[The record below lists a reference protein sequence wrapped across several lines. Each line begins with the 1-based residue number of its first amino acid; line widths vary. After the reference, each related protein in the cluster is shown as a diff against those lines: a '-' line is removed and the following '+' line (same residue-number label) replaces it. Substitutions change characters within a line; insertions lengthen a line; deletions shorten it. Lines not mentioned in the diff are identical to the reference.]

1 MEKNT
6 EVDRW
11 FRDKK
16 PKGEPAMQRV
26 RETILGA
33 DERMTER
40 VQYGTITFACKDNMA
55 SFVQVANKHVTLM
68 FNRGQL
74 IHDKAKHPHLEG
86 AGPIARRAT
95 GEILM
100 GQPADVNS
108 IAEPRKVAPRPVTIN
123 DAGPRFVHEFPAGAN
138 RLAWISGLP
147 RRPAP
152 ARRSPTRAPFDPLG
166 SAGAPP
172 PRAAPRAHA
181 DRG

>member
-11 FRDKK
+11 FQDKK

-74 IHDKAKHPHLEG
+74 IQDKAKHPHLEG
-86 AGPIARRAT
+86 AGPNARFMRF
-95 GEILM
+95 
-100 GQPADVNS
+100 ADLK
-108 IAEPRKVAPRPVTIN
+108 E
-123 DAGPRFVHEFPAGAN
+123 AN
-138 RLAWISGLP
+138 A
-147 RRPAP
+147 
-152 ARRSPTRAPFDPLG
+152 
-166 SAGAPP
+166 
-172 PRAAPRAHA
+172 RAAELR
-181 DRG
+181 DLVRRWCTVMMSSK

>member
-11 FRDKK
+11 FQDKK

-86 AGPIARRAT
+86 AGPNARFMRF
-95 GEILM
+95 
-100 GQPADVNS
+100 ADLK
-108 IAEPRKVAPRPVTIN
+108 E
-123 DAGPRFVHEFPAGAN
+123 AN
-138 RLAWISGLP
+138 A
-147 RRPAP
+147 
-152 ARRSPTRAPFDPLG
+152 
-166 SAGAPP
+166 
-172 PRAAPRAHA
+172 RAAELR
-181 DRG
+181 DLVRRWCTVMMSSK

>member
-11 FRDKK
+11 FQDKK

-74 IHDKAKHPHLEG
+74 IQDKAKHPHLEG
-86 AGPIARRAT
+86 TGPNARFMRFADET
-95 GEILM
+95 EAKARTSELKDLSRRWCDLM
-100 GQPADVNS
+100 TSP
-108 IAEPRKVAPRPVTIN
+108 KKKT
-123 DAGPRFVHEFPAGAN
+123 
-138 RLAWISGLP
+138 SG
-147 RRPAP
+147 R
-152 ARRSPTRAPFDPLG
+152 
-166 SAGAPP
+166 
-172 PRAAPRAHA
+172 
-181 DRG
+181 